1 VLLFLVFNNL
11 RLNNLNYLKG
21 VGSVFGRGK
30 MDYSLV
36 DKEIQK
42 INKKLRAGYGQ
53 GTIRRVT
60 GSLYLRATFPPKP
73 GETKAKSRELP
84 LKMKATVRGLRA
96 ALEKS
101 IAITTDLA
109 LDRFDWADYLPTPI
123 EEAVRTFQPCTVG
136 EFAALARAEYFDK
149 REETP
154 DTLINWMAD
163 YGYPYRLLPESAPLS
178 IELLKKHILN
188 TQAGTK
194 SRTRS
199 VMAYSKLAMLAE
211 LDHKPLLALKSNYRS
226 GEVLQRDLP
235 DLATVVEWHQRL
247 PESVQFEYAIRA
259 AFGLRPGEG
268 AQFCD
273 FANLRT
279 EKELSV
285 YSSKLGE
292 WRVTYPYPIELFDT
306 FNLGTREPVIFK
318 SRGASVKTQT
328 ASFRTKLTRL
338 GLPFNLYD
346 LRHLYAWHTIVAG
359 LDVRLAAKFMGHSV
373 EVHTSTYNRFLT
385 KEHFR
390 QLRNSQAQAL
400 DQTE

>member
-1 VLLFLVFNNL
+1 
-11 RLNNLNYLKG
+11 
-21 VGSVFGRGK
+21 

-36 DKEIQK
+36 DKEIQQ
-42 INKKLRAGYGQ
+42 INKKLKAGYGK
-53 GTIRRVT
+53 GAIRRVT

-73 GETKAKSRELP
+73 GETLARSRDLS
-84 LKMKATVRGLRA
+84 LKMKATTKGLRA

-101 IAITTDLA
+101 IAITADLA
-109 LDRFDWADYLPTPI
+109 LGKFDWADYLPTPI
-123 EEAVRTFQPCTVG
+123 EEAARTFQPCTIG
-136 EFAALARAEYFDK
+136 EFVALARAEYFDK
-149 REETP
+149 REENP

-163 YGYPYRLLPESAPLS
+163 YGYPYRQLPLS
-178 IELLKKHILN
+178 EVLSIDRLKQHILK
-188 TQAGTK
+188 TQAGSK

-199 VMAYSKLAMLAE
+199 VMAYSKLAILAG
-211 LDHKPLLALKSNYRS
+211 LDHKPLLALRGTYRS
-226 GEVLQRDLP
+226 GEILQRDLP
-235 DLATVVEWHQRL
+235 DLATVVQWYHKM
-247 PESVQFEYAIRA
+247 PDSIQFEYAIRA

-273 FANLRT
+273 FSNLKSD
-279 EKELSV
+279 KELSV
-285 YSSKLGE
+285 YSTKLGE

-306 FNLGTREPVIFK
+306 FSLGTRAPVVFK

-328 ASFRTKLTRL
+328 SSFRTKLNRL

-390 QLRNSQAQAL
+390 QLRNSQAERLEPPSSQQLRCAQEML
-400 DQTE
+400 VPIVSK